1 MQALNVKNNA
11 RLATC
16 TMGVVLTLQSEFASY
31 GQEIKWQTFKWMEQ
45 DKH

>member
-11 RLATC
+11 RPT

>member
-11 RLATC
+11 RLA

-31 GQEIKWQTFKWMEQ
+31 EQEIKWQTFKWMEQ

>member
-11 RLATC
+11 RLAT
-16 TMGVVLTLQSEFASY
+16 MVVVLTLQSEFASY

>member
-1 MQALNVKNNA
+1 MLKNNA
-11 RLATC
+11 RLA
-16 TMGVVLTLQSEFASY
+16 TMGVVLTLQSELASY

>member
-1 MQALNVKNNA
+1 
-11 RLATC
+11 
-16 TMGVVLTLQSEFASY
+16 MGVVLTLQSEFASY

>member
-11 RLATC
+11 RLAT
-16 TMGVVLTLQSEFASY
+16 MGVVLTLLSEFASY

>member
-11 RLATC
+11 RLAT
-16 TMGVVLTLQSEFASY
+16 MSVVLTLQSEFASY

>member
-1 MQALNVKNNA
+1 MQAFNVKNNA
-11 RLATC
+11 RLA

-31 GQEIKWQTFKWMEQ
+31 GQEIKWQTFKLMEK

>member
-1 MQALNVKNNA
+1 MQALYVKNNA
-11 RLATC
+11 RLA

>member
-11 RLATC
+11 RLAT
-16 TMGVVLTLQSEFASY
+16 MGVVLTLQSEFESY

>member
-1 MQALNVKNNA
+1 MQALNVKKYA
-11 RLATC
+11 KLAA
-16 TMGVVLTLQSEFASY
+16 MGVVLTLHSEFASY

>member
-11 RLATC
+11 RLA

-31 GQEIKWQTFKWMEQ
+31 GQEIKWQTFKWMAQ
-45 DKH
+45 DIH

>member
-11 RLATC
+11 RLAT
-16 TMGVVLTLQSEFASY
+16 MGVVLTLQSECASY